1 MAEYGIP
8 SLPYDEAQRDRDK
21 VEWNARLVT
30 VLLEMRNT
38 QTWPKARGP
47 VTLEFRVVAS
57 EADGGR
63 VLARDWVEAWRG
75 AWREVIEKEGVRRRE
90 AIV

>member
-1 MAEYGIP
+1 M
-8 SLPYDEAQRDRDK
+8 
-21 VEWNARLVT
+21 EWNARLVS
-30 VLLEMRNT
+30 VLLEMRKR
-38 QTWPKARGP
+38 QKWPMVRGP

-75 AWREVIEKEGVRRRE
+75 AWREVSEKEGVRRRE

>member
-1 MAEYGIP
+1 MAKYGIP
-8 SLPYDEAQRDRDK
+8 DPAYDEAQRDRDK
-21 VEWNARLVT
+21 VEWNARLVN

-38 QTWPKARGP
+38 WTWPKSREP

-63 VLARDWVEAWRG
+63 VLARDWVEAWSG
-75 AWREVIEKEGVRRRE
+75 AWELDEKEGLRRRE